1 MNLTYPYKVW
11 LTTILASPFV
21 LMLSLVIYNFFPIS
35 SIVETIP
42 LILMMILF
50 GLGLSIP
57 ALWLYNLLFKELRES
72 RITVF
77 IKKLILA
84 VVGTSFIWIT
94 FYLFDRYFFKEA
106 TFYSLW
112 PGIYTLVLFA
122 GSFFFRINSNTDAL
136 VGVRANE
143 SDPT

>member
-1 MNLTYPYKVW
+1 
-11 LTTILASPFV
+11 
-21 LMLSLVIYNFFPIS
+21 
-35 SIVETIP
+35 
-42 LILMMILF
+42 MMILF

-57 ALWLYNLLFKELRES
+57 ALWLYNLLFKELRDS
-72 RITVF
+72 RMAVS

-94 FYLFDRYFFKEA
+94 FYLFDRDFFKEA
-106 TFYSLW
+106 TFYSLRW

-143 SDPT
+143 NTPT